1 MSYSRW
7 SSSNWYA
14 FYNSVAVDSKK
25 EDQVL
30 SLWHVTESKDF
41 TYSELKNFGQNKL
54 WALYPK
60 ADNDDILEAL
70 HIIEL
75 FMSDVDEDFAE
86 DDLK

>member
-7 SSSNWYA
+7 SGSNWYA
-14 FYNSVAVDSKK
+14 FYNSIAVDSKK

-30 SLWHVTESKDF
+30 SLWYVTENKDF
-41 TYSELKNFGQNKL
+41 TYTELKYFDENML
-54 WALYPK
+54 RILYPE
-60 ADNDDILEAL
+60 ADDDDINEAVT
-70 HIIEL
+70 IIEL